1 MNVKRV
7 ALLGAITTLVI
18 AVGMR
23 DASAQSPQ
31 SGYYGYPSAQAPA
44 VQNPATACQ
53 PSPPGCQVEYVGCH
67 VAICPCP
74 CTTGDACDRIKKLI
88 PPIRPAPSCQ
98 EVQPCVIDDE
108 LPPSAQVSTVTIYRN
123 CYVPL
128 RIKRVQSPSTVNAV
142 NIQVNWC
149 DFHYL
154 CGEDGKPLSSQQS
167 AEVLK
172 QLQTQ
177 LANGIDVAPGVD
189 RRPPRPPRVSL
200 PACLEMNPVRRP
212 PAVSQA
218 STPNAAPAAHCH
230 RSRVPRQPRPR
241 LRQIRRQPLPRRR
254 GYGGQRCRVR
264 LWLSES
270 RRLLGR
276 STRAA
281 GGRLSELIDR
291 AALWAAPFSPFPSRQ
306 PTGDP
311 IRSSQP

>member
-31 SGYYGYPSAQAPA
+31 SGYYGYPSAQAPSA
-44 VQNPATACQ
+44 QNPATACQ

-74 CTTGDACDRIKKLI
+74 CTTGDACERIKKLI

-142 NIQVNWC
+142 NIQVNWREV
-149 DFHYL
+149 HYL

-177 LANGIDVAPGVD
+177 LANGIDVAPGG
-189 RRPPRPPRVSL
+189 
-200 PACLEMNPVRRP
+200 PAAPTPSSTQPAGVPGNESVGAP

-218 STPNAAPAAHCH
+218 STPNAAPAAP
-230 RSRVPRQPRPR
+230 SSPVTSASATPAAAQNTPTAAPAKTWVW
-241 LRQIRRQPLPRRR
+241 LASEGVY
-254 GYGGQRCRVR
+254 GYGYQRADGY
-264 LWLSES
+264 WEIDAGS
-270 RRLLGR
+270 RRASLN
-276 STRAA
+276 
-281 GGRLSELIDR
+281 
-291 AALWAAPFSPFPSRQ
+291 
-306 PTGDP
+306 
-311 IRSSQP
+311 